1 MEKDSITIS
10 TIEHLA
16 ELSGLEFSEEEK
28 QEMQAQVIGIL
39 DMLNGCANAD
49 MVVSDSKSIT
59 LDDIRNDEVMPS
71 LIREDVLS
79 NSPNC
84 MQGYIVTSKV
94 VD

>member
-1 MEKDSITIS
+1 MEKNSITIS

-16 ELSGLEFSEEEK
+16 ELSGLEFTEEEK
-28 QEMQAQVIGIL
+28 KVMQTQVIDIL
-39 DMLNGCANAD
+39 DMFNGCAEAD
-49 MVVSDSKSIT
+49 TIVSDSVSVT
-59 LDDIRNDEVMPS
+59 LDHIRNDEVMPS
-71 LIREDVLS
+71 LIREDLLS